1 MTDKIQGIKLLKKI
15 KPTKKICIM
24 GIGNYDR
31 ADDYV
36 GSAVIELLEKK
47 TFPENIK
54 LINAGPVP
62 EAVTAVIKRF
72 EPDFLIIVDAAQME
86 EEPGTIR
93 IFSEKNVDSAY
104 MITPHKVSM
113 KMYTKYLKHF
123 LKNLKT
129 IFVGIQPKSMRYLE
143 GMTENVKLSAE
154 FTSKMLEELLLRK

>member
-1 MTDKIQGIKLLKKI
+1 MTNKIQGLKLLKKI
-15 KPTKKICIM
+15 KPTKRICIM

-47 TFPENIK
+47 TFPDNIK

-72 EPDFLIIVDAAQME
+72 EPDYLIIVDAAQME
-86 EEPGTIR
+86 EEPGTIK

-113 KMYTKYLKHF
+113 KMYTQYLNHF
-123 LKNLKT
+123 LKKLKT
-129 IFVGIQPKSMRYLE
+129 VFIGIQPKSIRYDE
-143 GMTENVKLSAE
+143 GMTESVKSSAD
-154 FTSKMLEELLLRK
+154 FISKMLEDKLLRK

>member
-62 EAVTAVIKRF
+62 EAVTAIIKRF

-113 KMYTKYLKHF
+113 KMYTEYLKHF

-129 IFVGIQPKSMRYLE
+129 VFVGIQPKSMRYYE

>member
-1 MTDKIQGIKLLKKI
+1 MKDKIQGLKLLKKI
-15 KPTKKICIM
+15 KSSKKICII

-36 GSAVIELLEKK
+36 GSAVIELLEEKN
-47 TFPENIK
+47 FPENIK

-62 EAVTAVIKRF
+62 EAVTATIKRF
-72 EPDFLIIVDAAQME
+72 EPQYLIIVDAAQME

-113 KMYTKYLKHF
+113 KMYTQYLKHF
-123 LKNLKT
+123 LKGLKT
-129 IFVGIQPKSMRYLE
+129 VFIGIQPKSLRYYE
-143 GMTENVKLSAE
+143 GMTENVKVSA
-154 FTSKMLEELLLRK
+154 TVVSELLENILLGK

>member
-1 MTDKIQGIKLLKKI
+1 MTGKIMGLKLLRKV

-36 GSAVIELLEKK
+36 GSAVIESLEQK

-72 EPDFLIIVDAAQME
+72 EPDYLIIVDAAQMD

-113 KMYTKYLKHF
+113 KMYTQYLKHF

-129 IFVGIQPKSMRYLE
+129 VFIGIQPKSLRYNE
-143 GMTENVKLSAE
+143 GMTESVKLSADFISE
-154 FTSKMLEELLLRK
+154 MLEDMLLRK

>member
-1 MTDKIQGIKLLKKI
+1 MNDKIQGLKLLKKI
-15 KPTKKICIM
+15 KPTKKICIL

-36 GSAVIELLEKK
+36 GSAVIELLEQKVI
-47 TFPENIK
+47 PNNIQ

-62 EAVTAVIKRF
+62 EAVTATIKRF

-113 KMYTKYLKHF
+113 KMYTQYLKHF

-129 IFVGIQPKSMRYLE
+129 VFIGIQPKSLRYYE
-143 GMTENVKLSAE
+143 GMTENVKASADFVSE
-154 FTSKMLEELLLRK
+154 LLEKMLLRK

>member
-1 MTDKIQGIKLLKKI
+1 MTDKIKGLKFLKKI
-15 KPTKKICIM
+15 KPTKRICIM

-36 GSAVIELLEKK
+36 GSAVIELLEQK
-47 TFPENIK
+47 TFPDNIK

-72 EPDFLIIVDAAQME
+72 EPDFLIIIDAAQME

-113 KMYTKYLKHF
+113 KMYTQYLNHF
-123 LKNLKT
+123 LTKLKT
-129 IFVGIQPKSMRYLE
+129 IFIGIQPQSIRYDE
-143 GMTENVKLSAE
+143 GMTEKVKLSAD
-154 FTSKMLEELLLRK
+154 FVRKMLEDKLLRK